1 MRLTLNRSLLLFA
14 LVLTGCGSYVGPR
27 PASPDTMGIAAK
39 QKDTTPSLPM
49 ENFTRVNAGLY
60 RGGIPTDEDMA
71 GLKRLGIKT
80 DVNLMG
86 GGGDA
91 QERAL
96 VAHEKE
102 VAAKLGIKFV
112 NIAIPFKVDVPQA
125 MVQQWLQLATASEE
139 QPVYIHC
146 RHGRDRTGMMVAA
159 YRIAHDGYTGQQ
171 ALDEMKTFG
180 FKPERYPTF
189 AKFVLGFH
197 PTQQQSTLAAFA
209 L

>member
-1 MRLTLNRSLLLFA
+1 
-14 LVLTGCGSYVGPR
+14 
-27 PASPDTMGIAAK
+27 
-39 QKDTTPSLPM
+39 M

-91 QERAL
+91 QERAQ

-102 VAAKLGIKFV
+102 VATKLGIKFV
-112 NIAIPFKVDVPQA
+112 NLAIPFNVDVPPA
-125 MVQQWLQLATASEE
+125 MVQQWLQLAQATDD
-139 QPVYIHC
+139 QPIYIHC

-159 YRIAHDGYTGQQ
+159 DRIAHDGYTGQQ

-197 PTQQQSTLAAFA
+197 PARQDNRQAFA